1 MKIRI
6 LTEGSEE
13 IGFGHVTRC
22 MSIYQAFQERGLDT
36 ELVVNGNGSI
46 EKLMEGTN
54 YRIINWLQKDELLS
68 IIQDADITVVDSYLA
83 ESELYELI
91 SKESFGVYIDDNKRI
106 SYPLG
111 TVVNGSVNA
120 EKLQYPEKNGLTY
133 LLGSCYMPL
142 RREFWNAEP
151 VEIGRKIHSVMITFG
166 GDDVR
171 NMTPMILKTL
181 EDEFQELKKNVVIG
195 MGFKNI
201 EEIEKLKSE
210 NVNLVYCPDAVGMR
224 ETMLQSDLAVSAGGQ
239 TLYELARLGLP
250 TLSVAVA
257 SNQLHNVK
265 NWEETGF
272 SKNVGLWEDDNL
284 PEKVV
289 KELEGLKDYGLRNQ
303 MSETGKRAVDGRGAL
318 RIVKNSLKEYY
329 FKYGLTLR
337 KTEFKDMENVHKLSN
352 DSEVRK
358 NSFKTGL
365 ISFSEHEKWFK
376 NKLRDENCLFL
387 ICEAEDELA
396 AQIRFEIEDEVA
408 TISISISEE
417 YRGVG
422 IGYPLMKHALNLL
435 KKSSKAKLVKAYM
448 KKTNRISSKFFEKSS
463 FKRTGSVLIDGN
475 EAYEYEYVLRD

>member
-22 MSIYQAFQERGLDT
+22 ISIYQAFQERGLDT

-54 YRIINWLQKDELLS
+54 HRIINWLQKDELLS

-83 ESELYELI
+83 EPELYEII
-91 SKESFGVYIDDNKRI
+91 SKMSYGVYIDDNNRI
-106 SYPLG
+106 SYPFG

-133 LLGSCYMPL
+133 LLGSRYMPL
-142 RREFWNAEP
+142 RMEFWNVEP
-151 VEIGRKIHSVMITFG
+151 VKIERKIQSIMITFG
-166 GDDVR
+166 GDDIR
-171 NMTPMILKTL
+171 NMTSMILKTL
-181 EDEFQELKKNVVIG
+181 EDEFPELKKNVIIG
-195 MGFKNI
+195 RGFKNI

-210 NVNLVYCPDAVGMR
+210 NVNLVYYPNADGMR
-224 ETMLQSDLAVSAGGQ
+224 ETILQSDLAVSAGGQ

-250 TLSVAVA
+250 TLSIAVA
-257 SNQLHNVK
+257 SNQLHNVT

-272 SKNVGLWEDDNL
+272 SKYVGLWEDDNI

-289 KELEGLKDYGLRNQ
+289 KELEGLQDYGLRNQ
-303 MSETGKRAVDGRGAL
+303 MSETGKIAVDGHGAL
-318 RIVKNSLKEYY
+318 RIVKKSLNEYY
-329 FKYGLTLR
+329 FKNGLTLR
-337 KTEFKDMENVHKLSN
+337 KAELRDMGDVYKLSN

-358 NSFKTGL
+358 NSFRMGL
-365 ISFSEHEKWFK
+365 ISFPEHEKWFK
-376 NKLRDENCLFL
+376 NKLRDENCFFL
-387 ICEAEDELA
+387 ICESENEFA
-396 AQIRFEIEDEVA
+396 AQIRFKIEDEVA

-422 IGYPLMKHALNLL
+422 IGHPLMNHALNLL
-435 KKSSKAKLVKAYM
+435 KNSSKAKLVKAYIN
-448 KKTNRISSKFFEKSS
+448 KTNMKSSKFFEKSG
-463 FKRTGSVLIDGN
+463 FKRIGSVLINGN